1 MQPKKNVLLV
11 DLDDARRNTR
21 VQMLE
26 AAGYDVETRANHE
39 VSEPLDGE
47 GNFDLIILALHQK
60 KLEEA
65 AANSERLREQ
75 KPDLPILLLL
85 DAGVFVPHGTLS
97 RSAQTD
103 FPSEWMNAVAEM
115 LAGSTHIREYKAE
128 SA

>member
-1 MQPKKNVLLV
+1 MQPKKKILLI

-21 VQMLE
+21 VRMLK
-26 AAGYDVETRANHE
+26 AAGYDVETRADHE

-47 GNFDLIILALHQK
+47 GTFDLIILALHRK

-65 AANSERLREQ
+65 AAYSERLREQ

-85 DAGVFVPHGTLS
+85 DTAVFIPHGTLS

-103 FPSEWMNAVAEM
+103 FPSE
-115 LAGSTHIREYKAE
+115 
-128 SA
+128 